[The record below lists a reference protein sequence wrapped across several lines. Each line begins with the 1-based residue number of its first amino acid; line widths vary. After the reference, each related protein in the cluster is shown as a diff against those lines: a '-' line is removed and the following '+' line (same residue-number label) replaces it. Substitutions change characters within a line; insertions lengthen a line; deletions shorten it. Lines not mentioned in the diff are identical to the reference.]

1 MNYIKYNSIKYF
13 FDFILAF
20 LLICIL
26 SPIII
31 LVGVLIFFDLNYP
44 IFFLQKRGGLDGKP
58 FRIIKFRTM
67 RSDGDLDPS
76 PTSDKNRTTKLGAI
90 LRKFSIDELPTLINI
105 LKGEMSFVGPRPLL
119 YEYKNLYN
127 NYQNKRFRV
136 RPGITGWAQVNG
148 RNNLSWNE
156 KFNLDIWY
164 INNQSILLDFQI
176 MLLTIKKIFSNSD
189 VNFDKS
195 VDDIKFRGT
204 NENNK
209 S

>member
-1 MNYIKYNSIKYF
+1 MNYIKYNSVKYF

-26 SPIII
+26 SPIFI
-31 LVGVLIFFDLNYP
+31 LIGLLIFFDLNCP
-44 IFFLQKRGGLDGKP
+44 IFFLQKRGGIDGKP

-67 RSDGDLDPS
+67 RNDGDLDPS
-76 PTSDKNRTTKLGAI
+76 QTNDKNRTTKLGAI

-127 NYQNKRFRV
+127 DHQKERFRV
-136 RPGITGWAQVNG
+136 KPGVTGWAQVNG

>member
-1 MNYIKYNSIKYF
+1 MNYIKYNSVKYF

-20 LLICIL
+20 LLMCIL
-26 SPIII
+26 SPIFI
-31 LVGVLIFFDLNYP
+31 LIGLLIFFDLNCP
-44 IFFLQKRGGLDGKP
+44 IFFLQKRGGIDGKP

-67 RSDGDLDPS
+67 RNDGDLDPS
-76 PTSDKNRTTKLGAI
+76 QTNDKNRTTKLGAI

-127 NYQNKRFRV
+127 DHQKERFRV
-136 RPGITGWAQVNG
+136 KPGVTGWAQVNG

-176 MLLTIKKIFSNSD
+176 MLLTIIKIFSNSD

>member
-1 MNYIKYNSIKYF
+1 MRKPFYSFIKQI
-13 FDFILAF
+13 FDTITSLL
-20 LLICIL
+20 LLIII
-26 SPIII
+26 SPIMIF
-31 LVGVLIFFDLNYP
+31 VGVLIFFDLGFP
-44 IFFLQKRGGLDGKP
+44 ILFIQKRGGHNGKP

-67 RSDGDLDPS
+67 RNDGDLDPS
-76 PTSDKNRTTKLGAI
+76 QTNDKNRTTKLGAI

-127 NYQNKRFRV
+127 DHQKERFRV
-136 RPGITGWAQVNG
+136 KPGVTGWAQVNG

-195 VDDIKFRGT
+195 VDDIKFRGI

>member
-20 LLICIL
+20 LLTCIL
-26 SPIII
+26 SPIFI
-31 LVGVLIFFDLNYP
+31 LIGVLIFFDLNCP
-44 IFFLQKRGGLDGKP
+44 IFFLQKRGGIDGKP

-67 RSDGDLDPS
+67 RNDGDLDPS
-76 PTSDKNRTTKLGAI
+76 QTNDKNRTTKLGAI

-127 NYQNKRFRV
+127 DYQKERFRV
-136 RPGITGWAQVNG
+136 KPGVTGWAQVNG

-176 MLLTIKKIFSNSD
+176 ILLTIKKSFQIVTLILISL
-189 VNFDKS
+189 
-195 VDDIKFRGT
+195 
-204 NENNK
+204 
-209 S
+209 

>member
-1 MNYIKYNSIKYF
+1 MNYIKNNSLKYF

-20 LLICIL
+20 LLMCIL
-26 SPIII
+26 SPIFI
-31 LVGVLIFFDLNYP
+31 LIGVLIFFDLNCP
-44 IFFLQKRGGLDGKP
+44 IFFLQKRGGIDGKP

-67 RSDGDLDPS
+67 
-76 PTSDKNRTTKLGAI
+76 
-90 LRKFSIDELPTLINI
+90 
-105 LKGEMSFVGPRPLL
+105 SFVCPIPLL

-127 NYQNKRFRV
+127 DHQKERFRV
-136 RPGITGWAQVNG
+136 KPGVTGWAQVNG

>member
-1 MNYIKYNSIKYF
+1 MNYIKYNSVKYF

-20 LLICIL
+20 LLMCIL
-26 SPIII
+26 SPIFI
-31 LVGVLIFFDLNYP
+31 LIGLLIFFDLNCP
-44 IFFLQKRGGLDGKP
+44 IFFLQKRGGIDGKP

-67 RSDGDLDPS
+67 RNDGDLDPS
-76 PTSDKNRTTKLGAI
+76 QTNDKNRTTKLGAI

-127 NYQNKRFRV
+127 DHQKERFRV
-136 RPGITGWAQVNG
+136 KPGVTGWAQVNG

>member
-1 MNYIKYNSIKYF
+1 MYCFFKTF
-13 FDFILAF
+13 FDYSFSIILLF
-20 LLICIL
+20 LL
-26 SPIII
+26 SPIIFFCS
-31 LVGVLIFFDLNYP
+31 LLIFFDLGPP
-44 IFFLQKRGGLDGKP
+44 IFFKQKRGGLNGEP

-67 RSDGDLDPS
+67 RNDGDLDPS
-76 PTSDKNRTTKLGAI
+76 QTNDKNRTTKLGAI

-127 NYQNKRFRV
+127 DHQKERFRV
-136 RPGITGWAQVNG
+136 KPGVTGWAQVNG

-164 INNQSILLDFQI
+164 INNQSILLDLQI
-176 MLLTIKKIFSNSD
+176 ILLTIKKIFSNSD

>member
-1 MNYIKYNSIKYF
+1 MNYIKNNSLKYF

-20 LLICIL
+20 LLMCIL
-26 SPIII
+26 SPIFI
-31 LVGVLIFFDLNYP
+31 LIGVLIFFDLNCP
-44 IFFLQKRGGLDGKP
+44 IFFLQKRGGIDGKP

-67 RSDGDLDPS
+67 RNDGDLDPS
-76 PTSDKNRTTKLGAI
+76 QTNDKNRTTKLGAI

-127 NYQNKRFRV
+127 DHQKERFRV
-136 RPGITGWAQVNG
+136 KPGVTGWAQVNG

-176 MLLTIKKIFSNSD
+176 VLLTIKKIFSNSD

>member
-1 MNYIKYNSIKYF
+1 MNYIKNNSLKYF

-20 LLICIL
+20 LLMCIL
-26 SPIII
+26 SPIFI
-31 LVGVLIFFDLNYP
+31 LIGVLIFFDLNCP
-44 IFFLQKRGGLDGKP
+44 IFFLQKRGGIDGKP

-67 RSDGDLDPS
+67 RNDGDLDPS
-76 PTSDKNRTTKLGAI
+76 QTNDKNRTTKLGAI

-127 NYQNKRFRV
+127 DHQKERFRV
-136 RPGITGWAQVNG
+136 KPGVTGWAQVNG